1 MRPSTRSQQP
11 HANQCSLVDRHDCW
25 FKPRE
30 ANEKYGDTYMFV
42 GLNGT
47 FLRTSNAELINQI
60 VVRKADFMKPVE
72 GYKIVDI
79 FGRSMLTQEGLEW
92 RRHRR
97 VVGPSFSEKSNK
109 LVFEES
115 LRQAE
120 SMMDLWGSQGKNT
133 ESNMRVENTAVDA
146 ATLSLH
152 VICAAGFGVPQLWPG
167 ESEDKLQGNVL
178 PGFNTFQLSG
188 GHTLPFKDS
197 LGLLLKNIL
206 WLVAFPPWLLSMKP
220 PGLCRTEC

>member
-1 MRPSTRSQQP
+1 MARVCTSPSIQLHT
-11 HANQCSLVDRHDCW
+11 NILLFSLLDRHDCW
-25 FKPRE
+25 FRPRL
-30 ANEKYGDTYMFV
+30 ANEKYGDDYMLV

-47 FLRTSNAELINQI
+47 FLRVSNAELIGQ
-60 VVRKADFMKPVE
+60 VVARKTDFVKPVE

-79 FGRSMLTQEGLEW
+79 FGRSMLTQEGSEW
-92 RRHRR
+92 KRHRK

-120 SMMDLWGSQGKNT
+120 GMMGLWSQQGKNT
-133 ESNMRVENTAVDA
+133 AARMEVQNTAVDA

-167 ESEDKLQGNVL
+167 ESESKLQGNVVT
-178 PGFNTFQLSG
+178 GFNTFQLAG
-188 GHTLPFKDS
+188 DHKMPFKNS
-197 LGLLLKNIL
+197 LHSLLQNIL
-206 WLVAFPPWLLSMKP
+206 WFVALPPWFLSMYP
-220 PGLCRTEC
+220 P